1 MKKLK
6 HLRRLLL
13 LAAILTLAAVSLLY
27 PQHAESVARAFSLII
42 GAGI

>member
-6 HLRRLLL
+6 RLRRLLL
-13 LAAILTLAAVSLLY
+13 LAAAMTLAAVSLLY

>member
-6 HLRRLLL
+6 RLRCLLL
-13 LAAILTLAAVSLLY
+13 LAAALTVAVVSLLY

>member
-6 HLRRLLL
+6 SLRRLLL
-13 LAAILTLAAVSLLY
+13 LAAGLTLAAVSLLH

-42 GAGI
+42 GAGL

>member
-6 HLRRLLL
+6 RLRHLLL
-13 LAAILTLAAVSLLY
+13 LAAVLTLAAVSLLY

>member
-6 HLRRLLL
+6 RLRRLLL
-13 LAAILTLAAVSLLY
+13 LAAAMTLVAVSLLY